1 MPPKFGISSH
11 GLSEATGVVSSQH
24 ISHTEPFVNIALPL
38 LLFLPSCHNRRMKS
52 LAAKSLPFLI
62 VFACAVLPWIDT
74 LNYPFLLDDQMT
86 VVTNPLL
93 AGGKVDASGIFTST
107 GWGDVPEYSHVAN
120 YRPLSLLTVALTRA
134 VSGLNPVPFRVT
146 NVALYAILCL
156 MVLWLILSFGAHP
169 AVATLAAAWFALHGT
184 HVETVMFVVN
194 REIMLASIFYVGG
207 LLLVVRRSGFGRSA
221 ARDDGS
227 AGSPGRQAAWTPA
240 SLAALGLISLA
251 GMMSKESAVTM
262 PFAAAVITL
271 VSRPRGVPVR
281 ARVLPV
287 VVLGVSVAV
296 YFAIRYAAL
305 GRVMATVIPWQD
317 NPLVL
322 TGTTGRLAGAMQ
334 VLGEATRL
342 LLAPFNMTVDYSFDV
357 LGLPG
362 PPPGAPWPAI
372 LTGVLIIVA
381 TVVAFVAALKRHSPA
396 WAGILVMALSWG
408 LVSSIVFPSWIILGE
423 RLLTEPSIGM
433 AVAIAA
439 AIEAIRVRKAGS
451 PSVATLAAC
460 TILACWAL
468 MQGALTLDRIPDFRS
483 GERLY
488 QSSLANRPGS
498 TRLYNNLGN
507 EMVITGR
514 WAEAEPYLRA
524 AIAIDPANAE
534 AHVNLGLV
542 LANAGRPASGA
553 AEMVEA
559 LRHRPNMPSALVN
572 LCILLVSQQDYQS
585 AIPFC
590 EKAQK
595 RGGDVSKFL
604 DAARSGTPPED

>member
-1 MPPKFGISSH
+1 
-11 GLSEATGVVSSQH
+11 
-24 ISHTEPFVNIALPL
+24 
-38 LLFLPSCHNRRMKS
+38 MKS

-93 AGGKVDASGIFTST
+93 AGGRVDVAGIFTST
-107 GWGDVPEYSHVAN
+107 GWGDVPEYRHVAN
-120 YRPLSLLTVALTRA
+120 YRPLSLLTVALTKA
-134 VSGLNPVPFRVT
+134 VSGLDPVPFRVT
-146 NVALYAILCL
+146 NATLYAMLSL
-156 MVLWLILSFGAHP
+156 MVLCLILSFGTHP
-169 AVATLAAAWFALHGT
+169 AVATLASAWFALHGT

-194 REIMLASIFYVGG
+194 REILLASIFYVGG
-207 LLLVVRRSGFGRSA
+207 LLMVVRRSGFGQPADRDGEPA
-221 ARDDGS
+221 AS
-227 AGSPGRQAAWTPA
+227 QGRQAAWTPV

-287 VVLGVSVAV
+287 VVLGLSVVA
-296 YFAIRYAAL
+296 YFAVRYAAL
-305 GRVMATVIPWQD
+305 GRITATVIPWQD

-342 LLAPFNMTVDYSFDV
+342 LIAPFNMTVDYSFDV

-362 PPPGAPWPAI
+362 PPPGAPWPSI
-372 LTGVLIIVA
+372 VIGILIIVV
-381 TVVAFVAALKRHSPA
+381 TVVAFVVAMRRRSPA
-396 WAGILVMALSWG
+396 WAGILVMGLSWG

-423 RLLTEPSIGM
+423 RLLTEPSIGL

-439 AIEAIRVRKAGS
+439 GVEAVRNHVRPRDGRSHSARL
-451 PSVATLAAC
+451 ATLAVC

-468 MQGALTLDRIPDFRS
+468 MQGALTLDRTPDFRS

-507 EMVITGR
+507 EMMNMGR
-514 WAEAEPYLRA
+514 WAEAEPHLRA

-534 AHVNLGLV
+534 AHNNLGLV

-553 AEMVEA
+553 AEILEA

-572 LCILLVSQQDYQS
+572 LCVLLVYQQDFVS
-585 AIPFC
+585 ALPFC
-590 EKAQK
+590 EKALI
-595 RGGDVSKFL
+595 RGGNVSKFL

>member
-1 MPPKFGISSH
+1 
-11 GLSEATGVVSSQH
+11 
-24 ISHTEPFVNIALPL
+24 
-38 LLFLPSCHNRRMKS
+38 MKS

-74 LNYPFLLDDQMT
+74 LNFPFLLDDQMT

-93 AGGKVDASGIFTST
+93 AGGKIDAPGIFTST
-107 GWGDVPEYSHVAN
+107 GWGDVPEYRHVAN

-134 VSGLNPVPFRVT
+134 VSGLDPVPFRIT

-156 MVLWLILSFGAHP
+156 MVLCLLLSFGTHR
-169 AVATLAAAWFALHGT
+169 AVATLATAWFALHGT

-194 REIMLASIFYVGG
+194 REILLASIFYVGG
-207 LLLVVRRSGFGRSA
+207 LLLVISRSGFGH
-221 ARDDGS
+221 
-227 AGSPGRQAAWTPA
+227 SPAWTPA
-240 SLAALGLISLA
+240 SLAALGLISLT

-271 VSRPRGVPVR
+271 VSRPRGVPIS
-281 ARVLPV
+281 ARVFPV
-287 VVLGVSVAV
+287 VVLGLSVVA
-296 YFAIRYAAL
+296 YFAIRYAAIGKL
-305 GRVMATVIPWQD
+305 MATVIPWQD

-342 LLAPFNMTVDYSFDV
+342 LIAPFNMTVDYSFDV

-362 PPPGAPWPAI
+362 PPPGAPWPSI
-372 LTGVLIIVA
+372 LTGILIIVVM
-381 TVVAFVAALKRHSPA
+381 VVAFVVALKRRSPA
-396 WAGILVMALSWG
+396 WTGILVMGLSWG

-433 AVAIAA
+433 TVLIAA
-439 AIEAIRVRKAGS
+439 GVEVIRAHARPRDDGPHSA
-451 PSVATLAAC
+451 PVATLAVC
-460 TILACWAL
+460 TVLACWAL

-498 TRLYNNLGN
+498 TRLHNNLGN
-507 EMVITGR
+507 EMMNMGR
-514 WAEAEPYLRA
+514 WAEAEPHLRA

-534 AHVNLGLV
+534 AHNNLGLV

-553 AEMVEA
+553 AELVEA

-572 LCILLVSQQDYQS
+572 LCILLVDHQDYVS
-585 AIPFC
+585 ALPFC
-590 EKAQK
+590 EKAMI
-595 RGGDVSKFL
+595 RGGDVQQYL
-604 DAARSGTPPED
+604 EAARRGVPPDPKAGAVGIE